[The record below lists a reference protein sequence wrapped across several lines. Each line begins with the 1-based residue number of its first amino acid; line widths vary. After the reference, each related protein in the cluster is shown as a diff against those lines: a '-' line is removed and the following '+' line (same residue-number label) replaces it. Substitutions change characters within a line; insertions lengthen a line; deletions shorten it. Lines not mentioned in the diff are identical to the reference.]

1 MAERGRRSLDEIR
14 AHLTARLERAIAD
27 GVFPGAQWAFVTP
40 EGRAEGCL
48 GEQWPSG
55 PPVGPETL
63 YDLASLT
70 KILSTT
76 RLCSAAVDAGLV
88 ELGAPVCEYLPW
100 FSNRAITIQHLLRH
114 TSGLPPYLEDLQT
127 VEGLRE
133 GISSCQKIATPDVE
147 TVYSCLGFI
156 SLGWVL
162 ETVFGERLDVSFD
175 RLCGGD
181 DLGFLPVDALRC
193 APTEPG
199 LQGVVHDPAARVL
212 GGVSGNAG
220 LFGTASAVLDWVLG
234 PWAEGYHWAGI
245 DSRGVDWTR
254 TSLWTEADKFTGG
267 RPLGFNVLLMDDF
280 GGEKL
285 GLIGHTGFTGTCVW
299 WSAENGICL
308 VLLANRTYSSGSIS
322 DMQAV
327 RADAVCVLAD
337 CKVKHR

>member
-1 MAERGRRSLDEIR
+1 MAERGRRTLDEIR
-14 AHLTARLERAIAD
+14 ARLTARLERAIAE
-27 GVFPGAQWAFVTP
+27 GVFPGAQWAFVMP
-40 EGRAEGCL
+40 EGRAEGCIGRL
-48 GEQWPSG
+48 SPGGAGVEPG
-55 PPVGPETL
+55 TL

-70 KILSTT
+70 KILCTT

-88 ELGAPVCEYLPW
+88 ELKAPVFEYLPW

-114 TSGLPPYLEDLQT
+114 TCGLPPYLENPQT

-133 GISSCQKIATPDVE
+133 GIASCQSIATPDVE

-162 ETVFGERLDVSFD
+162 ETVFGERLDMSFQ

-181 DLGFLPVDALRC
+181 DLGFLPEDALRC
-193 APTEPG
+193 APTDAG

-220 LFGTASAVLDWVLG
+220 LFGTASAVLDWVLR
-234 PWAEGYHWAGI
+234 PWSERYHWAGI

-254 TSLWTEADKFTGG
+254 TSFFSESDKFTGG
-267 RPLGFNVLLMDDF
+267 RPLGFNVLSIEDTC
-280 GGEKL
+280 GGKL

-299 WSAENGICL
+299 WSAEHGISL
-308 VLLANRTYSSGSIS
+308 VLLANRTYSSGSILE
-322 DMQAV
+322 MQAV
-327 RADAVCVLAD
+327 RADAVRIVAD
-337 CKVKHR
+337 WLIKRQ